1 MNNEPLTK
9 IEHALVIQYLIDGN
23 VPVTVSSNIT
33 QDKDDVVHSIGSAIF
48 PIALRAENIKVE
60 KDGIIYLI
68 NPPQSISGFLAYS
81 ALSL

>member
-23 VPVTVSSNIT
+23 VPVTVSSINS
-33 QDKDDVVHSIGSAIF
+33 QDNDDVVHSVGSAIF

-60 KDGIIYLI
+60 KDGIIYLTTPAI
-68 NPPQSISGFLAYS
+68 FNSSNG
-81 ALSL
+81 